1 MTTALLTLVG
11 SYGFAVTHESIGPD
25 DTMVKLYL
33 GDGMEAYMGRWTL
46 FLINKLFRID
56 SFMPFITELAGAVLL
71 LAGVVLFCVLL
82 RRIFEDKVG
91 ILGYTAFACVFIS
104 FPFISEVWIYYFHN
118 GVDLGYILLA
128 LSLLLFLDGFE
139 HTGKRRLGCFL
150 GSMLLLCAAVGCYE
164 SFLILYVTGVLV
176 ILFFRG
182 LVGREQMNLRV
193 VWKLFVCVCL
203 SIGCIILRVVI
214 QRLVTAIF
222 SLQDLGEI
230 TAAREVANTLG
241 MFAGDDW
248 AYNLFMLVKRYWL
261 VFFVNA
267 AVYFPIAEY
276 AASVAFFGIASILLT
291 VKKKNGWYLLLS
303 VGMAAAPVTLS
314 FVVEMAPSYHS
325 CLFMPFFVAAAM
337 LLPYLLLKR
346 VWKKIGA
353 AVFALIMV
361 CLVWNQMYETNHI
374 FYTDYLKY
382 HHDKEILT
390 EIAREVIRDYGA
402 DAKVIFTGSYKT
414 PYTLIQDY
422 YIDYSSSELQIIAFL
437 TDWLDPHLKEKYYM
451 PYGYSFVG
459 DLKDSVIEWGLY
471 AYGKPGLELQNFL
484 AMHGYS
490 LQVET
495 DLELHEKAEAFA
507 EGEGMPGWPEKGSI
521 AVMDGYVVVHF

>member
-1 MTTALLTLVG
+1 
-11 SYGFAVTHESIGPD
+11 
-25 DTMVKLYL
+25 
-33 GDGMEAYMGRWTL
+33 MGRWTL

-337 LLPYLLLKR
+337 LLPYLLLER
-346 VWKKIGA
+346 V
-353 AVFALIMV
+353 
-361 CLVWNQMYETNHI
+361 
-374 FYTDYLKY
+374 
-382 HHDKEILT
+382 
-390 EIAREVIRDYGA
+390 EVIRDYGA